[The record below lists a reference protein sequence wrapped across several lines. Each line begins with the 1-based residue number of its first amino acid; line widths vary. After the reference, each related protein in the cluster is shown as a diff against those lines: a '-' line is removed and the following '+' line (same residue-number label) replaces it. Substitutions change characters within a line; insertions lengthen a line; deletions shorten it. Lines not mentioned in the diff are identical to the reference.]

1 MVEIVRGYPL
11 PSMIYIQDK
20 KYYIYDMASAHPLVL
35 RNNKA
40 DASNESSTGGKHN
53 KKNSLFNMSKLIKWV
68 LFTDLEL
75 VFLTRLLLLAN

>member
-1 MVEIVRGYPL
+1 MGYPL

-40 DASNESSTGGKHN
+40 DASKESSRGGKN
-53 KKNSLFNMSKLIKWV
+53 KKNSLSPC
-68 LFTDLEL
+68 E
-75 VFLTRLLLLAN
+75 RSE

>member
-1 MVEIVRGYPL
+1 MVEIVRGYTL

-20 KYYIYDMASAHPLVL
+20 KYYIYDMASSHPLVL

-40 DASNESSTGGKHN
+40 DASNESSRDGKY
-53 KKNSLFNMSKLIKWV
+53 KKNSIFNMSKLIKWV
-68 LFTDLEL
+68 LSKDLEL